1 MGFKTASLSDM
12 IKLLGE
18 SEVKKLLSSFSCP
31 RSLDVEEFLKKKA
44 IVFSDQSLCKTH
56 LVFTSYKGELVLIG
70 YFTLSI
76 KYIKVKKGVLSS
88 RLETRLKK
96 FANYD
101 KDLKEF
107 TIPALL
113 IGQLGKNFTNGYNRL
128 ITGDELLKIATDKI
142 EKIQQ
147 EAGSKV
153 AYLECED
160 KIRLT
165 EFYSRNGFVKFGKRK
180 LDRDETSS
188 LFGEELLQYL
198 RYF

>member
-12 IKLLGE
+12 IELLGE
-18 SEVKKLLSSFSCP
+18 SEVKKMLSSFLCP
-31 RSLDVEEFLKKKA
+31 LAPDVEEFLKKKA
-44 IVFSDQSLCKTH
+44 IVFSEQSLAKTH
-56 LVFTSYKGELVLIG
+56 LVFTSYKGEWVLIG

-76 KYIKVKKGVLSS
+76 KYIKVKKGVVGSKLQR
-88 RLETRLKK
+88 RLAK
-96 FANYD
+96 FATYD
-101 KDLKEF
+101 NDLKEY

-113 IGQLGKNFTNGYNRL
+113 IGQLGKNFAHDYNKL

-147 EAGSKV
+147 EAGSKI

-160 KIRLT
+160 KIRLI
-165 EFYSRNGFVKFGKRK
+165 EFYSRNGFVRFGKRK

-188 LFGEELLQYL
+188 LYGEELLQYL

>member
-12 IKLLGE
+12 IELLGE
-18 SEVKKLLSSFSCP
+18 SEVKKMLSSFLCP
-31 RSLDVEEFLKKKA
+31 LAPDVEEFLKKKA
-44 IVFSDQSLCKTH
+44 IVFSEQSLAKTH
-56 LVFTSYKGELVLIG
+56 LVFTSYKGEWVLIG

-76 KYIKVKKGVLSS
+76 KYIKVKRGVVGSNLQR
-88 RLETRLKK
+88 RLAK
-96 FANYD
+96 FATYD
-101 KDLKEF
+101 SDLKEY

-113 IGQLGKNFTNGYNRL
+113 IGQLGKNFAHDYNKL

-147 EAGSKV
+147 EAGSKI

-160 KIRLT
+160 KIRLI
-165 EFYSRNGFVKFGKRK
+165 EFYSRNGFVRFGKRK
-180 LDRDETSS
+180 LDKDETSS
-188 LFGEELLQYL
+188 LYGEELLQYL